1 MALRTTQDRV
11 RHAVLFELIG
21 LAIMVPVG
29 AYLFQ
34 LPVGHMGVLGVV
46 GATIATVWNFVFNL
60 GFDHAMLRWLGHTR
74 KTLRMR
80 VGHAVLFEG
89 GLLVM
94 LLPMVAWYLGIG
106 LLQALLM
113 DLAMVLFYLFYAFS
127 FNWAYDRVFPV
138 SPMAKAAV

>member
-46 GATIATVWNFVFNL
+46 GA
-60 GFDHAMLRWLGHTR
+60 
-74 KTLRMR
+74 
-80 VGHAVLFEG
+80 
-89 GLLVM
+89 
-94 LLPMVAWYLGIG
+94 
-106 LLQALLM
+106 
-113 DLAMVLFYLFYAFS
+113 
-127 FNWAYDRVFPV
+127 
-138 SPMAKAAV
+138 